1 MQNVDKQIEPRYF
14 DPAMP
19 IADRGAS
26 GRRARIKIANEWL
39 RQILSLLYQRRN
51 LNRFEII
58 EQTGLNAASVS
69 HALRYLL
76 TRGVIH
82 KTGGRDVGTG
92 RRREVF
98 ALNAETGYFVALDL
112 EGDRLRF
119 ALTNFLGDVRCRW
132 EQRLQLREPLL
143 PEKVVEGI
151 GRVTRDLDRHQLSR
165 VLAVGVS
172 YPGLLD
178 AEGRLSAVNL
188 GWTKVPLVAV
198 LKEAFHWPVF
208 MERDKETCIHA
219 ESWLGAAQNCRNALF
234 LIAEGGIGMGILSD
248 RNHLIGARG
257 FSGEIGHCK
266 FVPGAQDICNC
277 GQRGCLEAIASGVN
291 VVRQYAERS
300 RAEAASL
307 SFVDVLERGRRGDG
321 VALSVFERAGRAI
334 GSALSTAIS
343 LLDPEIV
350 ILGGDLITAEDLM
363 LPIIWDQIRL
373 QTRPRSLEIVK
384 IVVSGLGLD
393 IRLKGAAA
401 LAFRN
406 MLMSP
411 ELIQRMCAPVM
422 QVVSEAV

>member
-1 MQNVDKQIEPRYF
+1 
-14 DPAMP
+14 MP
-19 IADRGAS
+19 TADRGAPKRQS
-26 GRRARIKIANEWL
+26 GVKIADEWL

-51 LNRFEII
+51 LSRIEII
-58 EQTGLNAASVS
+58 KSTGLNAASVS

-76 TRGVIH
+76 RRGTLH
-82 KTGGRDVGTG
+82 KAGDRDVGTG

-98 ALNAETGYFVALDL
+98 TLNAEAGYFVALDL

-132 EQRLQLREPLL
+132 EQRLGFHEPLL
-143 PEKVVEGI
+143 TEKVLEGI
-151 GRVTRDLDRHQLSR
+151 GKVTRDLDRSQLSR

-188 GWTKVPLVAV
+188 GWTKVPLLTV

-219 ESWLGAAQNCRNALF
+219 ESWLGAAQNCSNALF
-234 LIAEGGIGMGILSD
+234 LIDEGGIGMGILAD
-248 RNHLIGARG
+248 GNHLLGARG

-266 FVPGAQDICNC
+266 FVPGAEDLCNC

-291 VVRQYAERS
+291 IVRRYAERTGKES
-300 RAEAASL
+300 HGF
-307 SFVDVLERGRRGDG
+307 SFVDVLEKARRGDS
-321 VALSVFERAGRAI
+321 VAVSIFQRAGRAI

-350 ILGGDLITAEDLM
+350 ILGGDLITAEDIM

-373 QTRPRSLEIVK
+373 QTRPRSLEVVK

-393 IRLKGAAA
+393 IRLKGAAS

-406 MLMSP
+406 MLEDP
-411 ELIQRMCAPVM
+411 ELVQRMCAPVL
-422 QVVSEAV
+422 QAIPEAV